1 MRIELDARGLA
12 CPKPVINTK
21 KELDNIDQGAVVVT
35 VDNEIAKENIFKLAK
50 SMNYD
55 ASVLKSEK
63 DLICIEIIKG
73 ENVIIEEKSQESLS
87 DTCIFINSDKM
98 GNGND
103 ELGHVL
109 MKGYIYTLT
118 ESKPYPKSILF
129 VNSGI
134 KLTTENEATI
144 ENLKILQ
151 DAGVE
156 ILSCG
161 TCLDYYG
168 LKDDLCES
176 DIVFKFVKRFNCS
189 ITIMNKGEHYFHTQ
203 EQLKF
208 FKQWVD
214 ESIHKI
220 I

>member
-21 KELDNIDQGAVVVT
+21 KQLDNIDQGAVVVT

-151 DAGVE
+151 EAGVE

-168 LKDDLCES
+168 LKDDLKVGTVTNMYT
-176 DIVFKFVKRFNCS
+176 IVETMNNSSK
-189 ITIMNKGEHYFHTQ
+189 TIS
-203 EQLKF
+203 L
-208 FKQWVD
+208 
-214 ESIHKI
+214 
-220 I
+220 

>member
-1 MRIELDARGLA
+1 MRIELDARGLS

-21 KELDNIDQGAVVVT
+21 KELDKIDQGVVIVT
-35 VDNEIAKENIFKLAK
+35 VDNEISKENVLKLAK
-50 SMNYD
+50 SMNHE
-55 ASVLKSEK
+55 ANVLKSEK
-63 DLICIEIIKG
+63 DSICIEIIKG

-134 KLTTENEATI
+134 KLTTENEATV

-161 TCLDYYG
+161 TCLDYYE
-168 LKDDLCES
+168 LKDALKVGTVTNMYT
-176 DIVFKFVKRFNCS
+176 IVETMNNSSKTIS
-189 ITIMNKGEHYFHTQ
+189 I
-203 EQLKF
+203 
-208 FKQWVD
+208 
-214 ESIHKI
+214 
-220 I
+220 

>member
-21 KELDNIDQGAVVVT
+21 KELDKIDQGVVIVT
-35 VDNEIAKENIFKLAK
+35 VDNEISKENVLKLAK
-50 SMNYD
+50 SMNHE
-55 ASVLKSEK
+55 ANVLKSEK
-63 DLICIEIIKG
+63 DSICIEIIKG

-134 KLTTENEATI
+134 KLTTENEATV

-161 TCLDYYG
+161 TCLDYYE
-168 LKDDLCES
+168 LKDALKVGTVTNMYT
-176 DIVFKFVKRFNCS
+176 IVETMNNSSKTIS
-189 ITIMNKGEHYFHTQ
+189 I
-203 EQLKF
+203 
-208 FKQWVD
+208 
-214 ESIHKI
+214 
-220 I
+220 

>member
-21 KELDNIDQGAVVVT
+21 KELDNIEQGVVVVT
-35 VDNEIAKENIFKLAK
+35 VDNEIAKENLMKLAK
-50 SMNYD
+50 SMNYE
-55 ASVLKSEK
+55 SNVLKTEK

-103 ELGHVL
+103 ELGTVL

-129 VNSGI
+129 VNSAI
-134 KLTTENEATI
+134 KLTTENEATV

-168 LKDDLCES
+168 LKEDLKVGTVTNMYT
-176 DIVFKFVKRFNCS
+176 IVETMNNSSKTIS
-189 ITIMNKGEHYFHTQ
+189 I
-203 EQLKF
+203 
-208 FKQWVD
+208 
-214 ESIHKI
+214 
-220 I
+220 